1 MLKFIAKFLVPSK
14 IANGFS
20 SAKNFLSG
28 KKTYLTATILLLQ
41 AIIMGIEQISA
52 MQGITEI
59 YSWATNFQ
67 DNQVLKM
74 ILESF
79 AIFGIR
85 AAISK

>member
-1 MLKFIAKFLVPSK
+1 
-14 IANGFS
+14 
-20 SAKNFLSG
+20 
-28 KKTYLTATILLLQ
+28 
-41 AIIMGIEQISA
+41 MGIEQISA